1 MGTFYFVIAF
11 VVILGFY
18 AFSNIILKKD
28 YVIAG
33 DAFSSR
39 NLTHDEI
46 KDLSSYKKHKIFK
59 DTNGNIINPKNM
71 IRMVVSGNSMSPL
84 RINSGDEII
93 ALKIDK
99 KKPLDQQ
106 IKKDNLVL
114 IYLNDIGIYK
124 IRAFHSFDG
133 NNKLLTYYYNE
144 YGEKVMSKVGYSP
157 DSIRGIVK
165 YKVGI

>member
-1 MGTFYFVIAF
+1 MLLQAM
-11 VVILGFY
+11 L
-18 AFSNIILKKD
+18 
-28 YVIAG
+28 
-33 DAFSSR
+33 FSSR

-59 DTNGNIINPKNM
+59 DTNGNIINPKNI

-99 KKPLDQQ
+99 SKPLVQQ

-124 IRAFHSFDG
+124 IRAIHSFDG
-133 NNKLLTYYYNE
+133 NKLSTYYYNE
-144 YGEKVMSKVGYSP
+144 HGEKVMSTVGYSP
-157 DSIRGIVK
+157 ESIRGIVK
-165 YKVGI
+165 YKVGV